1 MFAVFRSLHMKLM
14 LILLLLITSL
24 MAVVGAFLTT
34 SVSSFYIDTFYE
46 QISAVFSDDS
56 DGYVSTLRARAAEPD
71 GAAGIKEML
80 EGRAGS
86 LGIDYRTRN
95 YFILDGQS
103 GTYLDG
109 SAEASE
115 LPREQTANLLTARN
129 AVAQGDSTLV
139 GDRSDI
145 TADYMDAAI
154 PIMGGGNAYI
164 IYILDNKDTVTDLN
178 SQLFLIIMQALVIG
192 LLISVL
198 LSFLLSKT
206 MVGPIEKLTA
216 GAERVAAG
224 DFDSQLPVESTDEI
238 GILTGTFNEMAD
250 VLQATL
256 AAVENERNKLDTLF
270 LHMTDGV
277 VAFDHDSLLI
287 HCNPAA
293 TNMLHRSVPEG
304 TTYDTLFGQVYPFQ
318 ETLALQRP
326 NYAEAEMEVGDRT
339 LELFLAPFS
348 DQASGGVLV
357 VLHDVTEQHRNE
369 ERRKE
374 FVANVSHELRTPLTN
389 VRSYAETLRDA
400 EGDIPVETSNSFL
413 DIIITET
420 DRMTHI
426 VQDLLTL
433 SRLDAGNAELVLSRF
448 PFGDAIE
455 SVTRANALA
464 AKQHGHTLTYTPP
477 ESLPLIVGDRSRLEQ
492 VMMNVIGNAVKYTPD
507 GGHIAITAGSTEAE
521 VWMEVCDDGIG
532 IPEKDRDRIFDR
544 FYRVDKA
551 RSRESGGTGLGLSIA
566 REIVQRHHGTIA
578 LAPHEGPG
586 TTIRLTLPIGGP
598 SNPIGESHIRKTAE
612 RRPPMDQTARRR
624 RRNLIQ
630 NIAIALLSV
639 SAVLLFAQLQLYNL
653 GTSED
658 PLYLERLTGEG
669 SPSRLREF
677 PAPVRVVLTDS
688 YGRYGS
694 LGFTTN
700 SDGFS
705 ALGLRE
711 ALGSVQHLAPSTT
724 DAFRGALSGPSIYFD
739 FLNPLPLQV
748 LAELTGAEGTALEG
762 NARCLLLAA
771 GADGSVH
778 LYVWD
783 GADTVLTGTVASTAL
798 SIDSLTEA
806 VSQSGMGSV
815 SFAFEVVEMEPLYGK
830 LFPLSILPTELPQ
843 LPVLSAASS
852 ISGTDWLLAAFGF
865 NINTRERYAEADGT
879 EVITEVEA
887 DRSLHIR
894 PSGEITYRSGTD
906 ATLEISAQEEV
917 PTAAEAVLGASIL
930 LEQLTEDRSGEAR
943 LYLESVSQG
952 GDTTQ
957 LLFGYQID
965 GVPIRFSDGGHAAEI
980 TLSGTSVTRLTL
992 RFRQYSTAG
1001 ETSLL
1006 LPLRQTLAIAAEHP
1020 GTELS
1025 VGYADGGGDSV
1036 SASWLAD

>member
-277 VAFDHDSLLI
+277 VAFSRQGQVI
-287 HCNPAA
+287 HSNPAA
-293 TNMLHRSVPEG
+293 ARMLHQSIDETSSYG
-304 TTYDTLFGQVYPFQ
+304 QLFGEAAPLEQV
-318 ETLALQRP
+318 LAAPDHL
-326 NYAEAEMEVGDRT
+326 EAERQVRDSYLQLLM
-339 LELFLAPFS
+339 APF
-348 DQASGGVLV
+348 DRGREGGGVLV
-357 VLHDVTEQHRNE
+357 VIHDVTEQ
-369 ERRKE
+369 RKSQELQRE

-389 VRSYAETLRDA
+389 IRSYAETISDSV
-400 EGDIPVETSNSFL
+400 GDLPPDMEKKFL
-413 DIIITET
+413 GVILNET

-433 SRLDAGNAELVLSRF
+433 SRFDSGKDELKLTRFSFAEAVQSLYHAVYMEARRHDHQLKLELE
-448 PFGDAIE
+448 PDLPAIVADRE
-455 SVTRANALA
+455 R
-464 AKQHGHTLTYTPP
+464 
-477 ESLPLIVGDRSRLEQ
+477 IVQ
-492 VMMNVIGNAVKYTPD
+492 VMMNVVSNAIKYTPD
-507 GGHIAITAGSTEAE
+507 GGHITISAGRRGDL
-521 VWMEVCDDGIG
+521 VRMVVDDDGIG
-532 IPEKDRDRIFDR
+532 IPAADRPRIFER

-551 RSRESGGTGLGLSIA
+551 RSRQSGGTGLGLSIA
-566 REIVQRHHGTIA
+566 KEIVTLHQGSLRI
-578 LAPHEGPG
+578 LDKEGPG
-586 TTIRLTLPIGGP
+586 LAVCLELKIEGP
-598 SNPIGESHIRKTAE
+598 
-612 RRPPMDQTARRR
+612 
-624 RRNLIQ
+624 
-630 NIAIALLSV
+630 
-639 SAVLLFAQLQLYNL
+639 
-653 GTSED
+653 
-658 PLYLERLTGEG
+658 
-669 SPSRLREF
+669 
-677 PAPVRVVLTDS
+677 
-688 YGRYGS
+688 
-694 LGFTTN
+694 
-700 SDGFS
+700 
-705 ALGLRE
+705 
-711 ALGSVQHLAPSTT
+711 
-724 DAFRGALSGPSIYFD
+724 
-739 FLNPLPLQV
+739 
-748 LAELTGAEGTALEG
+748 
-762 NARCLLLAA
+762 
-771 GADGSVH
+771 
-778 LYVWD
+778 
-783 GADTVLTGTVASTAL
+783 
-798 SIDSLTEA
+798 
-806 VSQSGMGSV
+806 
-815 SFAFEVVEMEPLYGK
+815 
-830 LFPLSILPTELPQ
+830 
-843 LPVLSAASS
+843 
-852 ISGTDWLLAAFGF
+852 
-865 NINTRERYAEADGT
+865 
-879 EVITEVEA
+879 
-887 DRSLHIR
+887 
-894 PSGEITYRSGTD
+894 
-906 ATLEISAQEEV
+906 
-917 PTAAEAVLGASIL
+917 
-930 LEQLTEDRSGEAR
+930 
-943 LYLESVSQG
+943 
-952 GDTTQ
+952 
-957 LLFGYQID
+957 
-965 GVPIRFSDGGHAAEI
+965 GHE
-980 TLSGTSVTRLTL
+980 
-992 RFRQYSTAG
+992 
-1001 ETSLL
+1001 
-1006 LPLRQTLAIAAEHP
+1006 
-1020 GTELS
+1020 
-1025 VGYADGGGDSV
+1025 
-1036 SASWLAD
+1036 